1 MNEQRRLSFA
11 AIGFA
16 IAAAAASQGAL
27 AQGGA
32 KPPPQETNVDG
43 VSSEVIEAV
52 RKDGVLTLKVRYR
65 NTGTAPAK
73 VEIFGSEDHYY
84 VTAGSTKYLILKDSK
99 GVSLAVPRGA
109 HGYLSADLKP
119 NGSFLFW
126 AKYPAPPAEA
136 KKISFYNPHTPPFE
150 DIPVTESK

>member
-1 MNEQRRLSFA
+1 MNEQKRLSFA
-11 AIGFA
+11 AIGLA
-16 IAAAAASQGAL
+16 IAAAAAGQVAL
-27 AQGGA
+27 AQAGA
-32 KPPPQETNVDG
+32 NPPPQETNVDG
-43 VSSEVIEAV
+43 VSSEILEAV

-65 NTGTAPAK
+65 NTGSTPAK
-73 VEIFGSEDHYY
+73 VGIFGSEDHYY
-84 VTAGSTKYLILKDSK
+84 VTAGSTKFLILRDSK
-99 GVSLAVPRGA
+99 GIALTVPRGP
-109 HGYLSADLKP
+109 HGELTAAIKP